1 MPPIVIALLLGV
13 AAFGVYQY
21 AFGGGFSGAPS
32 SSFKIQGGSKFWA
45 NDLAPALKV
54 KLSSLKASPIEG
66 APDTWILSPAGGE
79 SALARVQLIQGSGAF
94 AVTTDNLL
102 SATGPYGLS
111 KVPASGVATLAPE
124 KGTVAVL
131 PVIV

>member
-21 AFGGGFSGAPS
+21 AFGGGFGPS
-32 SSFKIQGGSKFWA
+32 SGSFKIQGGSKFWA

-54 KLSSLKASPIEG
+54 KLSSLKASPIDG
-66 APDTWILSPAGGE
+66 APDTWALAATGAE

-102 SATGPYGLS
+102 SAQGPYGLS

-131 PVIV
+131 PAIV